1 MIKKLLNYLFIL
13 TLIVFSSL
21 QVIAQTDV
29 SAIWVPSSTALSIN
43 PATTSANISATTGLG
58 ATMKIFAFNQTTSG
72 GVSDADNKW
81 LRVAIPHPLAAAN
94 PSLPWSGV
102 PEGNY
107 DPTEYLEFTM
117 KSDDGK
123 WLQLTSINVPLIAFG
138 SGDVRMVAR
147 YSVDGTAE
155 SDFKFFYKKANYW
168 VQTSGSTGEVKEV
181 ALTPADRLTVRRNR
195 NTVGTDG
202 GQVTLDQITL
212 KFTGLQI
219 NVAPGK
225 TFRVRLYPFMRSEPS
240 STGSRGIQIR
250 ESISLTGKTSDAA
263 LATDEPL
270 PLDFLS
276 FSAKP
281 STFGSVDLDWKTT
294 NEVNTKNFE
303 VQSRTAN
310 SEFKT
315 IGFVDSKN
323 TAGVHNYSFTDNKP
337 LASTVYYRIKQ
348 VDKDGEFD
356 YSDVKSVNLKQGI
369 SLAVYPNPVSDVLSV
384 KHPTS
389 VNRVTIINLEGK
401 KLLEKTV
408 ANDTISTDINVASLQ
423 VGTYIVVVD
432 TNGEQSST
440 KFIKK

>member
-1 MIKKLLNYLFIL
+1 MMKKLLLFSLVVTLQLFTFFDLKAQDDIAATFTPTPSFDYNVTINNPSPNDGTDTHLISAPFTQGGITMTSFSVGARRESSDGSALFRYLNFASN
-13 TLIVFSSL
+13 F
-21 QVIAQTDV
+21 
-29 SAIWVPSSTALSIN
+29 
-43 PATTSANISATTGLG
+43 SATT
-58 ATMKIFAFNQTTSG
+58 
-72 GVSDADNKW
+72 
-81 LRVAIPHPLAAAN
+81 
-94 PSLPWSGV
+94 
-102 PEGNY
+102 
-107 DPTEYLEFTM
+107 
-117 KSDDGK
+117 
-123 WLQLTSINVPLIAFG
+123 
-138 SGDVRMVAR
+138 
-147 YSVDGTAE
+147 
-155 SDFKFFYKKANYW
+155 KANSIEF
-168 VQTSGSTGEVKEV
+168 VSTSDIK
-181 ALTPADRLTVRRNR
+181 
-195 NTVGTDG
+195 
-202 GQVTLDQITL
+202 QITL
-212 KFTGLQI
+212 LFRGGGGTAAAQPVVYAGADEASVVIINSGQAGYIDGFPAGAGL
-219 NVAPGK
+219 APGK
-225 TFRVRLYPFMRSEPS
+225 Y
-240 STGSRGIQIR
+240 STGVFPAGTKYVRIIR
-250 ESISLTGKTSDAA
+250 TAGQTLRIYRV
-263 LATDEPL
+263 LASTAVFTL

-303 VQSRTAN
+303 VQSRTDN

-356 YSDVKSVNLKQGI
+356 YSDVKSVNLKQDI

-408 ANDTISTDINVASLQ
+408 SNDTISTDINVASLQ
-423 VGTYIVVVD
+423 VGTYIVLVD

>member
-1 MIKKLLNYLFIL
+1 MMKKLLLSSSVVILYFLAFLDVKAQDDIAATFTPTPSFDYNVTANNPNPNDGVDTHPLSGPYTQGNIIMTSFGIGARQESNNGSALFRYLNFGSN
-13 TLIVFSSL
+13 F
-21 QVIAQTDV
+21 
-29 SAIWVPSSTALSIN
+29 N
-43 PATTSANISATTGLG
+43 ATT
-58 ATMKIFAFNQTTSG
+58 
-72 GVSDADNKW
+72 
-81 LRVAIPHPLAAAN
+81 
-94 PSLPWSGV
+94 
-102 PEGNY
+102 
-107 DPTEYLEFTM
+107 
-117 KSDDGK
+117 
-123 WLQLTSINVPLIAFG
+123 
-138 SGDVRMVAR
+138 
-147 YSVDGTAE
+147 
-155 SDFKFFYKKANYW
+155 KANSIDF
-168 VQTSGSTGEVKEV
+168 VSTSDIK
-181 ALTPADRLTVRRNR
+181 
-195 NTVGTDG
+195 
-202 GQVTLDQITL
+202 QITL
-212 KFTGLQI
+212 LFRGGGGSAAAQPVVYAGADEASAVIINSGQVGYIDGFPAGAGL
-219 NVAPGK
+219 APGK
-225 TFRVRLYPFMRSEPS
+225 Y
-240 STGSRGIQIR
+240 STGVFPAGTKYVRIIR
-250 ESISLTGKTSDAA
+250 TSGQTLRIYRV
-263 LATDEPL
+263 LASTAVFTL

-323 TAGVHNYSFTDNKP
+323 TAGVHNYSFTDSKP

-401 KLLEKTV
+401 KLLEKAV
-408 ANDTISTDINVASLQ
+408 SNDTISTDINVASLH

-432 TNGEQSST
+432 ANGEQSSA